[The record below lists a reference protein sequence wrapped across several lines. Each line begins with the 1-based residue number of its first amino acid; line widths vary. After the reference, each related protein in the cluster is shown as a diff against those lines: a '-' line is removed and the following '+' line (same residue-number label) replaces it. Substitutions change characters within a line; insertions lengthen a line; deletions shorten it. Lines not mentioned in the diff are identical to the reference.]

1 MANISATSDGS
12 LDQTKYKD
20 LTTQA
25 NHIVRNHCIVSG
37 ALGILPIP
45 PLGVALITANGLK
58 MVHKLSSIYGVEF
71 NKELGKSAIGS
82 FLAACGTFS
91 ISGRLIWGLS
101 TALPVAAP
109 IIGVVTRPIFS
120 TALMYLMG
128 KIFIQHF
135 ESGGTFLTLDPK
147 KVRRHYAELFQEGES
162 KFCLWLP

>member
-1 MANISATSDGS
+1 MATLTTSDGT
-12 LDQTKYKD
+12 LD
-20 LTTQA
+20 QA
-25 NHIVRNHCIVSG
+25 NHIVRNHSIVSG
-37 ALGILPIP
+37 ALGVVPIP

-71 NKELGKSAIGS
+71 NKEIGKSAIGC
-82 FLAACGTFS
+82 FLAAYGSLS

-109 IIGVVTRPIFS
+109 MIGVVTRPLIS

-135 ESGGTFLTLDPK
+135 ESGGTFLTFDPE
-147 KVRRHYAELFQEGES
+147 KVRGHYAELFQEGQA